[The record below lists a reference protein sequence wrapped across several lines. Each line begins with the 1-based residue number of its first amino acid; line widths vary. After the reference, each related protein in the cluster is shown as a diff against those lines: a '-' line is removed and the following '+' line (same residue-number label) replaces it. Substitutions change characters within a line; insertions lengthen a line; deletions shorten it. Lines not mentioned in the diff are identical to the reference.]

1 MRFARLREFL
11 GLQGSEVA
19 TSRNVFKCGIG
30 WFPSFYGRIAIAR
43 GKRGDEGVF
52 AVTVKDNITEWRN
65 RLDRHTSAA
74 EYDLIF
80 KRIQQVKAG
89 EL

>member
-1 MRFARLREFL
+1 MRFSWLRGYL
-11 GLQGSEVA
+11 GLHGNEVA
-19 TSRNVFKCGIG
+19 SSRNVFKCGIG

-65 RLDRHTSAA
+65 KLDTHTSNA

-80 KRIQQVKAG
+80 KRSEQDKVH
-89 EL
+89 